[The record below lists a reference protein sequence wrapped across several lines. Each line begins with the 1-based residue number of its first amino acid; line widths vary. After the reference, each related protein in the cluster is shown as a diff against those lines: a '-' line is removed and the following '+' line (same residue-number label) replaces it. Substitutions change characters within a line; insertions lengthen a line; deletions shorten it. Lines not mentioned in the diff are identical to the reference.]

1 MNCFHQGK
9 WPHALWFPKMWVCWK
24 CYESVIIIT
33 IKQFWKSYSNYKSFL
48 IIINLGHLRLVF
60 DFGFER
66 QEIII
71 KNENFALGQHHDLTI
86 QREDQGSK
94 ITITVSKQY
103 FLEFSNGNEISFY
116 FLLYSLLLLLLC
128 RLITMSQL
136 STPSILTKKLI
147 LSLIG

>member
-1 MNCFHQGK
+1 MIYF
-9 WPHALWFPKMWVCWK
+9 
-24 CYESVIIIT
+24 IT
-33 IKQFWKSYSNYKSFL
+33 IKQFWNFYSNFKSFI

-94 ITITVSKQY
+94 ITITVSKGY
-103 FLEFSNGNEISFY
+103 FLEFSNENNTSFH
-116 FLLYSLLLLLLC
+116 FLLYSLLLLH
-128 RLITMSQL
+128 SF
-136 STPSILTKKLI
+136 
-147 LSLIG
+147 